1 MTTLQIS
8 LPEPLREFVER
19 QVAEGG
25 YPSPSDYVQSLLREV
40 QKRKAKEQV
49 EAMLLDGLNS
59 GEPIEVTAAYWE
71 EKRRQLD
78 QRHGKAAE
86 S

>member
-1 MTTLQIS
+1 MTTLQIT
-8 LPEPLREFVER
+8 LPEPLREFLER

-25 YPSPSDYVQSLLREV
+25 YPTASDYVQSLLREV
-40 QKRKAKEQV
+40 QKRKAKQQV
-49 EAMLLDGLNS
+49 EAMLLDGLKS

-71 EKRRQLD
+71 EKQRQLD